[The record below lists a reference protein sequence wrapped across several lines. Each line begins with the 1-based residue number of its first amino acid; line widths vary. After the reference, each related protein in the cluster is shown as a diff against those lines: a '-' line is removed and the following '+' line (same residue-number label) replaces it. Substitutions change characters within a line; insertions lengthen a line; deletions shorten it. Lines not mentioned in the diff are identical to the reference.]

1 MKVALLYSNLPIP
14 FSQLLLCSFLREFLA
29 TPAFLPFFPFL
40 PSSSVGKPFS
50 ALRKSFSLSF
60 YKKLGHSC
68 EDPFLFP
75 VCCSVNI
82 KKQEINPRFL
92 RRFIFCSIFASD

>member
-50 ALRKSFSLSF
+50 APLSFSLSF
-60 YKKLGHSC
+60 YKIWVI
-68 EDPFLFP
+68 P
-75 VCCSVNI
+75 V
-82 KKQEINPRFL
+82 KTRFC
-92 RRFIFCSIFASD
+92 FQCVVQ